1 MKQIGTVKNIDQNE
15 RVYVPKLILE
25 ELGMEKGGH
34 AVWMQCEDDG
44 HFALRKATVTIE

>member
-1 MKQIGTVKNIDQNE
+1 MKQIGTVKNIDQYE
-15 RVYVPKLILE
+15 RIYVPKLILE

-44 HFALRKATVTIE
+44 HFELRKATVTIE